1 MVCAGNQYEYCG
13 AGNRLN
19 VYAKNGTVISTTS
32 SLSSPA
38 SATGSTTTPT
48 QTSAAIGIPVGWNYD
63 GCYSEG
69 INGRALNHQQPDSQ
83 TNSVE
88 NCINTCVG
96 LGYSVAGLEFGA
108 QCFCDNNL
116 YNGAAP
122 TAGTNCNMACSGNAN
137 ELCGAG
143 NYLSVYNTGNLT
155 GKSLF
160 FLFGNVSREVPL
172 EPVSLL
178 IFSLEICSQDMSLVQ
193 QLQIP
198 PRRSN
203 C

>member
-19 VYAKNGTVISTTS
+19 VYVKNGTVISTAS

-48 QTSAAIGIPVGWNYD
+48 QTSAAIGIPVGWNYA

-108 QCFCDNNL
+108 QCFCDNNI

-122 TAGTNCNMACSGNAN
+122 TAATNCNMACPGNAN

-155 GKSLF
+155 GKST
-160 FLFGNVSREVPL
+160 FLPIRECL
-172 EPVSLL
+172 K
-178 IFSLEICSQDMSLVQ
+178 
-193 QLQIP
+193 
-198 PRRSN
+198 RSSS
-203 C
+203 